1 VFGVAKSGDVLEAPQ
16 VGVRIEFRRTTED
29 TGGELVEF
37 DVVGRAR
44 GIFAQPHVHPHQSE
58 RHEVIEGSMRIKTG
72 GQWRVLGPGDVAE
85 TPAGTTHRH
94 AGDADDARIRV
105 QMRPAGRI
113 EAWLERIAAM
123 DRAGQLPRGWPR
135 PVAGARLLLDFHG
148 EAHTAL
154 PPLSI
159 QEAVAR
165 TVLRGHAKLAQTR
178 R

>member
-1 VFGVAKSGDVLEAPQ
+1 MAKPGDVLEAPQ

-37 DVVGRAR
+37 DVVGRPR

-72 GQWRVLGPGDVAE
+72 GRWRVLGPGESAE
-85 TPAGTTHRH
+85 TPPGTRHRH
-94 AGDADDARIRV
+94 DAGDADAARIRV
-105 QMRPAGRI
+105 QVRPPGRI

-135 PVAGARLLLDFHG
+135 PIAGARLVLDFHG
-148 EAHTAL
+148 EAHSAF
-154 PPLSI
+154 PPLPV
-159 QEAVAR
+159 QEAIAR
-165 TVLRGHAKLAQTR
+165 MVLRGHARLAQTR